1 MDDVLVTGLGA
12 LSPLGAGTDA
22 FWRGMHAADTA
33 PLRVPD
39 PLAHMDHPLMYL
51 VPEADVPD
59 GPEEQDGLPLGRGSR
74 FALAAAREAVLDA
87 GLAGPPAP
95 DTGRDRGRGAAQDTG
110 QDAGGDRRRDTGQD
124 AGQDAGRGGVRDAGR
139 DAGPDAPRAG
149 LDPCVGLDP
158 RRVAVALSSGMGDT
172 DLHEGWWTGQA
183 PTSGRWAPTFP
194 VASVV
199 GGWFGAQGVNTCV
212 SNACAASGYALSVAA
227 DLIRSGE
234 ADVVIAGGAEAY
246 SRVALGCFNRLG
258 AIDPERCRPFSAE
271 RRGTV
276 FGEGAAVLVLE
287 SAAHARARG
296 ARTVYGRLAGAGWSC
311 DAYHATA
318 PEPSGAQIERAM
330 REALR
335 EAGAG
340 DGAGPGGLGFV
351 MPHGTG
357 TELNDVV
364 ESRVLGALA
373 PRTPLYSVK
382 ALIGHTGGAA
392 GAFAA
397 LAATL
402 VLHHKT
408 LPPNV
413 PIGEPDP
420 ECAVPLPSGSAP
432 MTGGYGLVNAY
443 AFGGNNISLV
453 FGEAAT

>member
-12 LSPLGAGTDA
+12 LSPLGTGVDA
-22 FWRGMHAADTA
+22 FWRGMHAADSA
-33 PLRVPD
+33 PVRVPD
-39 PLAHMDHPLMYL
+39 PLAQMDHPLMYL
-51 VPEADVPD
+51 VPEADLPD
-59 GPEEQDGLPLGRGSR
+59 GPEEQDGLPLGRGSQ
-74 FALAAAREAVLDA
+74 FALAAAREAVADA
-87 GLAGPPAP
+87 GLAAPP
-95 DTGRDRGRGAAQDTG
+95 
-110 QDAGGDRRRDTGQD
+110 
-124 AGQDAGRGGVRDAGR
+124 
-139 DAGPDAPRAG
+139 GPDASGTTEA
-149 LDPCVGLDP
+149 GLDP
-158 RRVAVALSSGMGDT
+158 RRVAVALSTGMGDT

-183 PTSGRWAPTFP
+183 PASGRWAPAFP
-194 VASVV
+194 LASVV

-212 SNACAASGYALSVAA
+212 SNACAASGYALSMAA

-246 SRVALGCFNRLG
+246 SRVALACFNRLG
-258 AIDPERCRPFSAE
+258 AIDPERCRPFAAE
-271 RRGTV
+271 RRGTL

-287 SAAHARARG
+287 SASHARARG

-318 PEPSGAQIERAM
+318 PEPSGEQIERAM
-330 REALR
+330 RVALR

-340 DGAGPGGLGFV
+340 AGTESGSGGLGFV
-351 MPHGTG
+351 IPHGTG
-357 TELNDVV
+357 TALNDVV
-364 ESRVLGALA
+364 ESRVLDALT

-397 LAATL
+397 LAASL

-413 PIGEPDP
+413 PVGTPDP
-420 ECAVPLPSGSAP
+420 ECAVPLPYGSAP
-432 MTGGYGLVNAY
+432 MTAAYGLVNAY

-453 FGEAAT
+453 FGEAAA

>member
-12 LSPLGAGTDA
+12 LSPLGTGVEA

-33 PLRVPD
+33 PVRVPD

-51 VPEADVPD
+51 VPEADLPD
-59 GPEEQDGLPLGRGSR
+59 GPEEQDGLPLGRGSQ
-74 FALAAAREAVLDA
+74 FALAAAREAVADA
-87 GLAGPPAP
+87 GLAALP
-95 DTGRDRGRGAAQDTG
+95 
-110 QDAGGDRRRDTGQD
+110 
-124 AGQDAGRGGVRDAGR
+124 
-139 DAGPDAPRAG
+139 GPDASGAT
-149 LDPCVGLDP
+149 DAGLDP
-158 RRVAVALSSGMGDT
+158 RRVSVALSTGMGDT
-172 DLHEGWWTGQA
+172 DLHEGWWTGETPA
-183 PTSGRWAPTFP
+183 SGRWAPAFAL
-194 VASVV
+194 ASVV

-212 SNACAASGYALSVAA
+212 SNACAASGYALSMAA

-246 SRVALGCFNRLG
+246 SRVALACFNRLG
-258 AIDPERCRPFSAE
+258 AIDPERCRPFAAE
-271 RRGTV
+271 RRGTL

-311 DAYHATA
+311 DAYHPTA
-318 PEPSGAQIERAM
+318 PEPSGEQIERAM
-330 REALR
+330 RVALR

-340 DGAGPGGLGFV
+340 TGPGAGAESGSGGLGFV
-351 MPHGTG
+351 IPHGTG
-357 TELNDVV
+357 TALNDVV
-364 ESRVLGALA
+364 ESQVLDALT

-397 LAATL
+397 LAASL

-413 PIGEPDP
+413 PVGTPDP
-420 ECAVPLPSGSAP
+420 ECAVPLPYGSAP
-432 MTGGYGLVNAY
+432 MTGAYGLVNAY

-453 FGEAAT
+453 FGEAAA

>member
-12 LSPLGAGTDA
+12 LSPLGTGVDA

-33 PLRVPD
+33 PVRVPD
-39 PLAHMDHPLMYL
+39 PLAQMDHPLMYL
-51 VPEADVPD
+51 VPEADLPD
-59 GPEEQDGLPLGRGSR
+59 GPEEQDGLPLGRGSQ
-74 FALAAAREAVLDA
+74 FALAAAREAVADA
-87 GLAGPPAP
+87 GLAALPGSDASGT
-95 DTGRDRGRGAAQDTG
+95 TGTTGTSGTTGAT
-110 QDAGGDRRRDTGQD
+110 DA
-124 AGQDAGRGGVRDAGR
+124 
-139 DAGPDAPRAG
+139 
-149 LDPCVGLDP
+149 GLDP
-158 RRVAVALSSGMGDT
+158 RRVAVALSTGMGDT
-172 DLHEGWWTGQA
+172 DLHEGWWTGEA
-183 PTSGRWAPTFP
+183 PASGRWAPAFP
-194 VASVV
+194 LASVV

-212 SNACAASGYALSVAA
+212 SNACAASGYALSMAA

-246 SRVALGCFNRLG
+246 SRVALACFNRLG
-258 AIDPERCRPFSAE
+258 AIDPERCRPFAAE
-271 RRGTV
+271 RRGTL

-287 SAAHARARG
+287 SASHARARG

-311 DAYHATA
+311 DAYHPTA
-318 PEPSGAQIERAM
+318 PEPSGEQIERAM
-330 REALR
+330 RVALR

-340 DGAGPGGLGFV
+340 TGSGPGAESGSGGLGFV
-351 MPHGTG
+351 IPHGTG
-357 TELNDVV
+357 TALNDVV
-364 ESRVLGALA
+364 ESQVLDALT

-413 PIGEPDP
+413 PVGTPDP

-432 MTGGYGLVNAY
+432 MTGAYGLVNAY

-453 FGEAAT
+453 FGEAAA

>member
-12 LSPLGAGTDA
+12 LSPLGAGVDA
-22 FWRGMHAADTA
+22 FWRGMHKADTA
-33 PLRVPD
+33 PARVPD
-39 PLAHMDHPLMYL
+39 PLAHMDRPLMYL

-74 FALAAAREAVLDA
+74 FALAAAREAVADA
-87 GLAGPPAP
+87 GLTAP
-95 DTGRDRGRGAAQDTG
+95 LEPSALPEAYA
-110 QDAGGDRRRDTGQD
+110 AGG
-124 AGQDAGRGGVRDAGR
+124 
-139 DAGPDAPRAG
+139 
-149 LDPCVGLDP
+149 GLDP
-158 RRVAVALSSGMGDT
+158 RRVAVALSTGMGDT
-172 DLHEGWWTGQA
+172 DLHEGWWTGGEPPA
-183 PTSGRWAPTFP
+183 SGRWAPAFP
-194 VASVV
+194 LASVV

-212 SNACAASGYALSVAA
+212 SNACAASGYALSVGA

-246 SRVALGCFNRLG
+246 SRVALACFNRLG
-258 AIDPERCRPFSAE
+258 AIDPERCRPFAAD
-271 RRGTV
+271 RQGTV

-311 DAYHATA
+311 DAHHATA
-318 PEPSGAQIERAM
+318 PEPSGEQIERAM
-330 REALR
+330 RGALR

-340 DGAGPGGLGFV
+340 PESGSGSGPGELGFV
-351 MPHGTG
+351 IPHGTG

-364 ESRVLGALA
+364 ESRVLGGLT

-397 LAATL
+397 LAASL
-402 VLHHKT
+402 VLHHGT

-413 PIGEPDP
+413 PVGELDP
-420 ECAVPLPSGSAP
+420 ECAVPLPSGSTP
-432 MTGGYGLVNAY
+432 LTGAYGLVNAY
-443 AFGGNNISLV
+443 AFGGNNVSLV
-453 FGEAAT
+453 FGEAAA

>member
-12 LSPLGAGTDA
+12 LSPLGAGVDA

-33 PLRVPD
+33 PVRVPD

-51 VPEADVPD
+51 VPEADLPD
-59 GPEEQDGLPLGRGSR
+59 GPEERDGLPLGRGSQ
-74 FALAAAREAVLDA
+74 FALAAAREAVADA
-87 GLAGPPAP
+87 GLAALPGPEGPS
-95 DTGRDRGRGAAQDTG
+95 
-110 QDAGGDRRRDTGQD
+110 
-124 AGQDAGRGGVRDAGR
+124 
-139 DAGPDAPRAG
+139 GPDATGTTGTGP
-149 LDPCVGLDP
+149 DP
-158 RRVAVALSSGMGDT
+158 RRVAVALSTGMGDT
-172 DLHEGWWTGQA
+172 DLHEGWWTGEA
-183 PTSGRWAPTFP
+183 PASGRWAPAFP
-194 VASVV
+194 LASVV

-212 SNACAASGYALSVAA
+212 SNACAASGYALSMAA

-246 SRVALGCFNRLG
+246 SRVALACFNRLG
-258 AIDPERCRPFSAE
+258 AIDPERCRPFAAE

-287 SAAHARARG
+287 SASHARARG

-318 PEPSGAQIERAM
+318 PEPSGEQIERAM
-330 REALR
+330 RVALR

-340 DGAGPGGLGFV
+340 AGAGSGSVSGSGGLGFV
-351 MPHGTG
+351 IPHGTG
-357 TELNDVV
+357 TALNDVV
-364 ESRVLGALA
+364 ESRVLDELT

-397 LAATL
+397 LAASL

-413 PIGEPDP
+413 PVGTPDP
-420 ECAVPLPSGSAP
+420 ECSVPLAYGSAP
-432 MTGGYGLVNAY
+432 MTGAYGLVNAY

-453 FGEAAT
+453 FGEAAA

>member
-12 LSPLGAGTDA
+12 LSPLGAGTGA
-22 FWRGMHAADTA
+22 FWRGMHKADTA
-33 PLRVPD
+33 PTRVPD
-39 PLAHMDHPLMYL
+39 PLAHMDRPLMYL
-51 VPEADVPD
+51 VPEADLPD

-74 FALAAAREAVLDA
+74 FALAAAREAVADA
-87 GLAGPPAP
+87 GLAALPGPAELPGP
-95 DTGRDRGRGAAQDTG
+95 GGRPEAK
-110 QDAGGDRRRDTGQD
+110 
-124 AGQDAGRGGVRDAGR
+124 
-139 DAGPDAPRAG
+139 
-149 LDPCVGLDP
+149 GLDP
-158 RRVAVALSSGMGDT
+158 RRVAVALSTGMGDT
-172 DLHEGWWTGQA
+172 DLHEGWWTGEA
-183 PTSGRWAPTFP
+183 PASGRWAPPFP
-194 VASVV
+194 LASVV

-212 SNACAASGYALSVAA
+212 SNACAASGYALSVGA

-246 SRVALGCFNRLG
+246 SRVALACFNRLG
-258 AIDPERCRPFSAE
+258 AIDPERCRPFAAE

-287 SAAHARARG
+287 SATHARARG

-318 PEPSGAQIERAM
+318 PEPSGEQIERAM

-340 DGAGPGGLGFV
+340 SGAESGSGGLGFV
-351 MPHGTG
+351 IPHGTG

-364 ESRVLGALA
+364 ESRVLDALT

-397 LAATL
+397 LAASL
-402 VLHHKT
+402 MLHHRT

-413 PIGEPDP
+413 PVGEQDP
-420 ECAVPLPSGSAP
+420 ECAVQLPSGSAP
-432 MTGGYGLVNAY
+432 MTGAYGLVNAY

-453 FGEAAT
+453 FGEAAA

>member
-12 LSPLGAGTDA
+12 LSPLGTGVDA

-33 PLRVPD
+33 PVRVPD

-51 VPEADVPD
+51 VPEADLPD
-59 GPEEQDGLPLGRGSR
+59 GPEEQDGLPLGRGSQ
-74 FALAAAREAVLDA
+74 FALAAAREAVADA
-87 GLAGPPAP
+87 GLAALP
-95 DTGRDRGRGAAQDTG
+95 
-110 QDAGGDRRRDTGQD
+110 
-124 AGQDAGRGGVRDAGR
+124 
-139 DAGPDAPRAG
+139 GPDASGAT
-149 LDPCVGLDP
+149 DAGLDP
-158 RRVAVALSSGMGDT
+158 RRVAVALSTGMGDT
-172 DLHEGWWTGQA
+172 DLHEGWWTGEA
-183 PTSGRWAPTFP
+183 PASGRWAPAFP
-194 VASVV
+194 LASVV
-199 GGWFGAQGVNTCV
+199 GGWFGAQGLNTCV
-212 SNACAASGYALSVAA
+212 SNACAASGYALSMAA

-246 SRVALGCFNRLG
+246 SRVALACFNRLG
-258 AIDPERCRPFSAE
+258 AIDPERCRPFAAE

-287 SAAHARARG
+287 SASHARARG

-311 DAYHATA
+311 DAYHPTA
-318 PEPSGAQIERAM
+318 PEPSGEQIERAM
-330 REALR
+330 RVALR

-340 DGAGPGGLGFV
+340 TGSGAGAESGSGGLGFV
-351 MPHGTG
+351 IPHGTG
-357 TELNDVV
+357 TALNDVV
-364 ESRVLGALA
+364 ESQVLDALT

-397 LAATL
+397 LAASL

-413 PIGEPDP
+413 PVGTPDP

-432 MTGGYGLVNAY
+432 MTGAYGLVNAY

-453 FGEAAT
+453 FGRAAA

>member
-12 LSPLGAGTDA
+12 LSPLGTGVDA

-33 PLRVPD
+33 PVRVPD

-51 VPEADVPD
+51 VPEADLPD
-59 GPEEQDGLPLGRGSR
+59 GPEEQDGLPLGRGSQ
-74 FALAAAREAVLDA
+74 FALAAAREAVADA
-87 GLAGPPAP
+87 GLAALP
-95 DTGRDRGRGAAQDTG
+95 
-110 QDAGGDRRRDTGQD
+110 
-124 AGQDAGRGGVRDAGR
+124 
-139 DAGPDAPRAG
+139 GPDASGAT
-149 LDPCVGLDP
+149 DAGLDP
-158 RRVAVALSSGMGDT
+158 RRVAVALSTGMGDT
-172 DLHEGWWTGQA
+172 DLHEGWWTGEA
-183 PTSGRWAPTFP
+183 PASGRWAPAFP
-194 VASVV
+194 LASVV
-199 GGWFGAQGVNTCV
+199 GGWFGAQGLNTCV
-212 SNACAASGYALSVAA
+212 SNACAASGYALSMAA
-227 DLIRSGE
+227 DLIHSGE

-246 SRVALGCFNRLG
+246 SRVALACFNRLG
-258 AIDPERCRPFSAE
+258 AIDPERCRPFAAE

-287 SAAHARARG
+287 SASHARARG

-311 DAYHATA
+311 DAYHPTA
-318 PEPSGAQIERAM
+318 PEPSGEQIERAM
-330 REALR
+330 RVALR

-340 DGAGPGGLGFV
+340 TGSGAGAESGSGGLGFV
-351 MPHGTG
+351 IPHGTG
-357 TELNDVV
+357 TALNDVV
-364 ESRVLGALA
+364 ESQVLDALT

-397 LAATL
+397 LAASL

-413 PIGEPDP
+413 PVGTPDP

-432 MTGGYGLVNAY
+432 MTGAYGLVNAY

-453 FGEAAT
+453 FGEAAA

>member
-12 LSPLGAGTDA
+12 LSPLGAGVDA
-22 FWRGMHAADTA
+22 FWRGMHAADTG
-33 PLRVPD
+33 PTRVPD

-51 VPEADVPD
+51 VPEADLPD
-59 GPEEQDGLPLGRGSR
+59 GPPERDGLPLGRGSQ
-74 FALAAAREAVLDA
+74 FALAAVREAVADA
-87 GLAGPPAP
+87 GLVAPPGP
-95 DTGRDRGRGAAQDTG
+95 DTGSDTG
-110 QDAGGDRRRDTGQD
+110 PG
-124 AGQDAGRGGVRDAGR
+124 
-139 DAGPDAPRAG
+139 AGPDAGPGALG
-149 LDPCVGLDP
+149 GGVDP
-158 RRVAVALSSGMGDT
+158 RRVAVALSTGMGDT
-172 DLHEGWWTGQA
+172 DLHEGWWTGGA
-183 PTSGRWAPTFP
+183 PESGRWAPAFP
-194 VASVV
+194 LASVV
-199 GGWFGAQGVNTCV
+199 GGWLGAQGVNTCV
-212 SNACAASGYALSVAA
+212 SNACAASGYALSVGA

-246 SRVALGCFNRLG
+246 SRVALACFNRLG
-258 AIDPERCRPFSAE
+258 AIDPERCRPFAVE

-287 SAAHARARG
+287 SATHARARG

-318 PEPSGAQIERAM
+318 PEPSGEQIERAM

-335 EAGAG
+335 EAGT
-340 DGAGPGGLGFV
+340 GAEVGTGTGSGAESGSGGLGFV
-351 MPHGTG
+351 IPHGTG

-364 ESRVLGALA
+364 ESRVLGALT

-397 LAATL
+397 LAASL

-413 PIGEPDP
+413 PVGERDP
-420 ECAVPLPSGSAP
+420 ECGVPLPSGSAP
-432 MTGGYGLVNAY
+432 MTGAYGLVNAY

-453 FGEAAT
+453 FGEAAA

>member
-12 LSPLGAGTDA
+12 LSPLGAGVDA
-22 FWRGMHAADTA
+22 FWRGMHKADTA
-33 PLRVPD
+33 PSRVPD

-51 VPEADVPD
+51 VPEADIPD

-74 FALAAAREAVLDA
+74 FALAAAREAVADA
-87 GLAGPPAP
+87 GLAVLEGPET
-95 DTGRDRGRGAAQDTG
+95 TGG
-110 QDAGGDRRRDTGQD
+110 
-124 AGQDAGRGGVRDAGR
+124 
-139 DAGPDAPRAG
+139 
-149 LDPCVGLDP
+149 GLDP
-158 RRVAVALSSGMGDT
+158 RRVAVALSTGMGDT
-172 DLHEGWWTGQA
+172 DLHEGWWTGGA
-183 PTSGRWAPTFP
+183 PASGRWAPPFP
-194 VASVV
+194 SASVV

-212 SNACAASGYALSVAA
+212 SNACAASGYALSVGA

-234 ADVVIAGGAEAY
+234 ADVVLAGGAEAY
-246 SRVALGCFNRLG
+246 SRTALACFNRLG
-258 AIDPERCRPFSAE
+258 AIDPERCRPFAAE

-287 SAAHARARG
+287 SATHARARG

-318 PEPSGAQIERAM
+318 PEPSGEQIERAM

-340 DGAGPGGLGFV
+340 TGTESGAEPGSGGLGFV
-351 MPHGTG
+351 IPHGTG

-364 ESRVLGALA
+364 ESRVLDALT

-397 LAATL
+397 LAASL
-402 VLHHKT
+402 VLHHRT

-413 PIGEPDP
+413 PVGERDP

-432 MTGGYGLVNAY
+432 MTGAYGLVNAY

-453 FGEAAT
+453 FGEAAA

>member
-22 FWRGMHAADTA
+22 FWRGMHKADTA
-33 PLRVPD
+33 PTRVPD
-39 PLAHMDHPLMYL
+39 PLAQMDHPLMYL
-51 VPEADVPD
+51 VPEADIPD

-74 FALAAAREAVLDA
+74 FALAAAREAVADA
-87 GLAGPPAP
+87 GLAALPGQGALPGP
-95 DTGRDRGRGAAQDTG
+95 AALP
-110 QDAGGDRRRDTGQD
+110 
-124 AGQDAGRGGVRDAGR
+124 
-139 DAGPDAPRAG
+139 GPGERPEAK
-149 LDPCVGLDP
+149 GLDP
-158 RRVAVALSSGMGDT
+158 RRVAVALSTGMGDT
-172 DLHEGWWTGQA
+172 DLHEGWWTGEA
-183 PTSGRWAPTFP
+183 PASGRWAPPFP
-194 VASVV
+194 LASVV

-212 SNACAASGYALSVAA
+212 SNACAASGYALSVGA
-227 DLIRSGE
+227 DLIRAGE

-246 SRVALGCFNRLG
+246 SRVALACFNRLG
-258 AIDPERCRPFSAE
+258 AIDPERCRPFAAE

-287 SAAHARARG
+287 SATHARARG

-318 PEPSGAQIERAM
+318 PEPSGEQIERAM

-340 DGAGPGGLGFV
+340 TGTAAESGAGSGSGGLGFV
-351 MPHGTG
+351 IPHGTG

-364 ESRVLGALA
+364 ESRVLDALT

-397 LAATL
+397 LAASL
-402 VLHHKT
+402 VLHHRT

-413 PIGEPDP
+413 PVGERDP
-420 ECAVPLPSGSAP
+420 ECPVSLPSGSAP
-432 MTGGYGLVNAY
+432 MTGAYGLVNAY

-453 FGEAAT
+453 FGEAAA

>member
-22 FWRGMHAADTA
+22 FWRGMHKADTG
-33 PLRVPD
+33 PTRVPD
-39 PLAHMDHPLMYL
+39 PLAHMDRPLMYL

-74 FALAAAREAVLDA
+74 FALAAAREAVADA
-87 GLAGPPAP
+87 GLAPS
-95 DTGRDRGRGAAQDTG
+95 
-110 QDAGGDRRRDTGQD
+110 
-124 AGQDAGRGGVRDAGR
+124 
-139 DAGPDAPRAG
+139 AGPGERPEAG
-149 LDPCVGLDP
+149 PYATGGGLDP
-158 RRVAVALSSGMGDT
+158 RRVAVALSTGMGDT
-172 DLHEGWWTGQA
+172 DLHEGWWTGRA
-183 PTSGRWAPTFP
+183 PASGRWAPAFP
-194 VASVV
+194 LASVV

-212 SNACAASGYALSVAA
+212 SNACAASGYALSVGA

-246 SRVALGCFNRLG
+246 SRVALACFNRLG
-258 AIDPERCRPFSAE
+258 AIDPERCRPFAVE
-271 RRGTV
+271 RQGTV

-287 SAAHARARG
+287 SASHARARG

-318 PEPSGAQIERAM
+318 PEPSGEQIERAM

-335 EAGAG
+335 EAGAEAG
-340 DGAGPGGLGFV
+340 SGTGSESGSGSGSESGSGTEAGSGAGSGSGGLGFV
-351 MPHGTG
+351 IPHGTG

-364 ESRVLGALA
+364 ESRLLDALT

-397 LAATL
+397 LAACL

-413 PIGEPDP
+413 PVGEQDP

-432 MTGGYGLVNAY
+432 MTGAYGLVNAY

-453 FGEAAT
+453 FGEAAA

>member
-12 LSPLGAGTDA
+12 LSPLGAGVDA
-22 FWRGMHAADTA
+22 FWRGMHKADTA
-33 PLRVPD
+33 PTRVPD

-51 VPEADVPD
+51 VPEADLPD

-74 FALAAAREAVLDA
+74 FALAAAREAVADA
-87 GLAGPPAP
+87 GLAAPPRPEA
-95 DTGRDRGRGAAQDTG
+95 GAYA
-110 QDAGGDRRRDTGQD
+110 AGGGAYA
-124 AGQDAGRGGVRDAGR
+124 AGGGI
-139 DAGPDAPRAG
+139 
-149 LDPCVGLDP
+149 DP
-158 RRVAVALSSGMGDT
+158 RRVAVALSTGMGDT
-172 DLHEGWWTGQA
+172 DLHEGWWTGTGEA
-183 PTSGRWAPTFP
+183 PASARWAPPFP
-194 VASVV
+194 PASVV

-212 SNACAASGYALSVAA
+212 SNACAASGYALSVGA

-246 SRVALGCFNRLG
+246 SRVALACFNRLG
-258 AIDPERCRPFSAE
+258 AIDPERCRPFAVE

-287 SAAHARARG
+287 SATHARARG

-318 PEPSGAQIERAM
+318 PEPSGEQIERAM

-340 DGAGPGGLGFV
+340 AGSGSGAGSGAGAGAESGGLGFV
-351 MPHGTG
+351 IPHGTG

-364 ESRVLGALA
+364 ESRVLGALT

-397 LAATL
+397 LAASL
-402 VLHHKT
+402 VLHHRT

-413 PIGEPDP
+413 PVGERDP
-420 ECAVPLPSGSAP
+420 ECAVPLPSGPAP
-432 MTGGYGLVNAY
+432 MTGAYGLVNAY

-453 FGEAAT
+453 FGEAAA